1 MIKEHQIVEAARTL
15 SSKVWYTG
23 AELAAIWDVLS
34 GLERKD
40 LVPHMKKRDMIRT
53 KGNTSNIQYKLRP
66 EADWLVDMTLYTK
79 PVETTGNGVI
89 DAKLRKEAGLPAT
102 TSSLEN
108 LISAATELGT
118 DNEILRNKLVRIRA
132 ILEEV

>member
-1 MIKEHQIVEAARTL
+1 MINEKQLVEHARTISSGIWYSGPQL
-15 SSKVWYTG
+15 STLWAVSN
-23 AELAAIWDVLS
+23 EHRRNLI
-34 GLERKD
+34 
-40 LVPHMKKRDMIRT
+40 PHLTKRDMIRR
-53 KGNTSNIQYKLRP
+53 KGQTSKVLYRLRP
-66 EADWLVDMTLYTK
+66 ESDWKIKNMATYTRPIEK
-79 PVETTGNGVI
+79 TGNGVI